1 MLVKDHLSFSN
12 FSMFHTLYTGRKLE
26 EKKLKCKQAID
37 AAEKIKK
44 ENILIKNEVS
54 NLVLL
59 FSCINDFGELQL
71 RCHIVNCFRCHFWC
85 TNVILTYYLIR

>member
-44 ENILIKNEVS
+44 ENILIKNEV
-54 NLVLL
+54 
-59 FSCINDFGELQL
+59 
-71 RCHIVNCFRCHFWC
+71 R
-85 TNVILTYYLIR
+85 